1 MPPVHS
7 TKSVISQLPFQP
19 LLARLGDVL
28 ALDARAVD
36 VRLVDA
42 EVVKSLLMIS
52 VMNPLVLL
60 AIVNITKM
68 KSGFI
73 FSGSHE
79 TAPVTWKSLLAAAG
93 VERSCRR
100 PVCHSRERIGHAGRG
115 SGRRSRDGERLRR
128 VGPVNAAAAHMAA
141 ASADAVPAAAAV
153 DGMSLVSD
161 GDGADVGWGDV
172 DRAGVDRSGVDRS
185 GVGERSVG
193 RDGVH
198 VHRRGAGRGSGH
210 SSNLSVAGE
219 VVARSSI
226 RIAGRMKVAM
236 SAQGGVVGR
245 GGGKYSRLACV
256 VVAGDVTGNARA
268 HDRVGKGC
276 GD

>member
-1 MPPVHS
+1 M
-7 TKSVISQLPFQP
+7 
-19 LLARLGDVL
+19 L

-161 GDGADVGWGDV
+161 GDGAGVGWGDV
-172 DRAGVDRSGVDRS
+172 DRAGVDRTVVDRTVVDR
-185 GVGERSVG
+185 GGIGERSVG

-198 VHRRGAGRGSGH
+198 VQRRGAGRGSGH
-210 SSNLSVAGE
+210 RSNWGVEGE